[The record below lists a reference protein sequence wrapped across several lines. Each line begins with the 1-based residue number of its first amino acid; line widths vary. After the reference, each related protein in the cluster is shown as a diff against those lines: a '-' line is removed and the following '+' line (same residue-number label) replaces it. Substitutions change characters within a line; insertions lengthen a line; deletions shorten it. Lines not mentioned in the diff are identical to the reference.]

1 MTDPENLCAVLR
13 SSRTIAV
20 VGLSA
25 EPDRPS
31 HEVAQYL
38 QAQGYRIVPINPK
51 YAQILGQTCYAD
63 LAAVPFPI
71 DVVDVFRKPQD
82 CVPIAEQAVAVGA
95 KVLWLQ
101 LGVVNPD
108 ARAVAERAGLTVV
121 MDRCIKIEHRRCQ
134 G

>member
-1 MTDPENLCAVLR
+1 M
-13 SSRTIAV
+13 